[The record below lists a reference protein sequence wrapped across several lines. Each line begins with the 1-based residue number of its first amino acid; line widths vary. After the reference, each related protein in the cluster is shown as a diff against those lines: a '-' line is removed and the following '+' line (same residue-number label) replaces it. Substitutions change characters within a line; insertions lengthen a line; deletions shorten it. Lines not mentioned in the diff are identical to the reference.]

1 MSNLLNK
8 LYWSFCWRDVHS
20 IIILDTNDKT
30 PSCDIFT
37 VLFWEWWEIQTLLLL
52 NRPVNKPKLILAPIT
67 KLINLTQMQCKH
79 CFFLSQE
86 KACEIWTW
94 SEQWCN
100 SLFLSLSPFPCQAYQ
115 KVVTF
120 YHFKIFSHFCWRPL
134 FGNMYTFAHHPLTAL
149 ITFVS
154 NGASGTY
161 LANSNK
167 HSYGDSG
174 SFRYLS

>member
-79 CFFLSQE
+79 CFFYLKKKLVKFELDQSNDATVYFW
-86 KACEIWTW
+86 ACHH
-94 SEQWCN
+94 
-100 SLFLSLSPFPCQAYQ
+100 FPA
-115 KVVTF
+115 KLTR
-120 YHFKIFSHFCWRPL
+120 KLSHFITSKFSPI
-134 FGNMYTFAHHPLTAL
+134 FAEDR
-149 ITFVS
+149 S
-154 NGASGTY
+154 SGTCTHLPITHSPLY
-161 LANSNK
+161 LP
-167 HSYGDSG
+167 
-174 SFRYLS
+174 SFQMGLQAHT

>member
-79 CFFLSQE
+79 CFFISRKSLWNLNLIRAMMQQF
-86 KACEIWTW
+86 I
-94 SEQWCN
+94 SELVTI
-100 SLFLSLSPFPCQAYQ
+100 SLPTLPESCHILSLQNFLPFLL
-115 KVVTF
+115 K
-120 YHFKIFSHFCWRPL
+120 
-134 FGNMYTFAHHPLTAL
+134 TAL
-149 ITFVS
+149 REHVHICPSPTHRFI
-154 NGASGTY
+154 Y
-161 LANSNK
+161 LRFK
-167 HSYGDSG
+167 WG
-174 SFRYLS
+174 FRHIPSQL